1 MILSTSSC
9 ISFRCYPEQD
19 GPTEVTLGE
28 VDEVDPG
35 GAPAF
40 EGELET
46 PNRALIVSTVD
57 LETVLQTTVLN
68 ARTKVKIWLSHPRWP
83 EKVIIG
89 LQ

>member
-19 GPTEVTLGE
+19 GPTEVMLGE
-28 VDEVDPG
+28 INEVDPG
-35 GAPAF
+35 SVPAF

-46 PNRALIVSTVD
+46 PTYTVIVSTVD
-57 LETVLQTTVLN
+57 LEAVLQTAVQNT
-68 ARTKVKIWLSHPRWP
+68 RTKVKIWLSHPQWP
-83 EKVIIG
+83 EKVVIG